1 MANRIPR
8 LGGELP
14 TYVIGTPKKPR
25 TVTKQSLQRTI
36 NGVMQVGYNPSKFVQ
51 RSPRENI
58 GTPGTSKFVQR
69 SPKENIGTPGT
80 SKYVQR
86 DFTNDSMISRNSST
100 PRKRPLGQRNK

>member
-8 LGGELP
+8 LGGEMP
-14 TYVIGTPKKPR
+14 TYLVGKPKKTYKKPR
-25 TVTKQSLQRTI
+25 
-36 NGVMQVGYNPSKFVQ
+36 NPVGFKDYTGTPGTNNYVQ
-51 RSPRENI
+51 RSFRENI

-86 DFTNDSMISRNSST
+86 DFTNDSMIPRNSST
-100 PRKRPLGQRNK
+100 PRKRPR